1 MVMDTKEHP
10 KTPFGEGPS
19 AGERLSLVTI
29 CLENEAGA
37 ELRQFVRGTPI
48 LRLLAEVNTYLTEED
63 PALSW
68 MQPPGPDICLVDF
81 DRDRP
86 SAIATSE
93 RLHEKLPN
101 TAIFAISSNSQP
113 NLIIEAMR
121 CGCTEY
127 VVKPADREQL
137 LEAVARVGGRKRE
150 KHQQFSGQVLA
161 FLGAKGGSGVTTLA
175 THLGALLAKSF
186 LRRTVLID
194 LHPNCGESAL
204 FLGLTKHQYHFYELA
219 ESVDRLDSDLLQSY
233 VLHHSSGLDLLPA
246 PDFSEP
252 ERHVR
257 TEFIGQA
264 IDFVRTRYE
273 FVVVDCAP
281 GLNDQNIEVLR
292 RSDHVYVVAVPEV
305 PALRNVARILDYF
318 SHHELSQDKVNVV
331 INRHQAKNNAISDAE
346 IEKAIR
352 RKIFWKVPNAYQTV
366 IRTINSGDPTGAMS
380 DSEVVRSLSSW
391 AEALGA
397 KASMPAQKKKSSKS
411 FLGLFGR

>member
-1 MVMDTKEHP
+1 M
-10 KTPFGEGPS
+10 PFREGPPP
-19 AGERLSLVTI
+19 AERLSLVTV
-29 CLENEAGA
+29 CLESEASA
-37 ELRQFVRGTPI
+37 ELRQFVRGTPL
-48 LRLLAEVNTYLTEED
+48 LRLQAEVHTYLTEED
-63 PALSW
+63 TGLSW
-68 MQPPGPDICLVDF
+68 MQPPGPDICLIDF

-86 SAIATSE
+86 QAIATAE
-93 RLHEKLPN
+93 HIHEKIPN

-150 KHQQFSGQVLA
+150 RREQFSGQVLT

-175 THLGALLAKSF
+175 THLSALLAKSF
-186 LRRTVLID
+186 MRRALLID
-194 LHPNCGESAL
+194 LHPTCGESAL

-219 ESVDRLDSDLLQSY
+219 ESVERLDAELLQSY

-257 TEFIGQA
+257 AEFVGQA
-264 IDFVRTRYE
+264 IDFLRSKYE
-273 FVVVDCAP
+273 FVIVDCVP

-305 PALRNVARILDYF
+305 PALRNVARLLDYF
-318 SHHELSQDKVNVV
+318 VHHELPQGKIDVI
-331 INRHQAKNNAISDAE
+331 INRHQSKKGAISDGE

-352 RKIFWKVPNAYQTV
+352 RRISWKVPNAYQTA
-366 IRTINSGDPTGAMS
+366 IRTINSGDPTGGAS
-380 DSEVVRSLSSW
+380 DSEIVRSLQPW

-397 KASMPAQKKKSSKS
+397 ARPSGQVEKKKSGRS
-411 FLGLFGR
+411 FLGLFER

>member
-1 MVMDTKEHP
+1 MDTKESS
-10 KTPFGEGPS
+10 KMPFREGPPS
-19 AGERLSLVTI
+19 GERLTLVTV
-29 CLENEAGA
+29 CLESEASA
-37 ELRQFVRGTPI
+37 ELRQFVRGTPL
-48 LRLLAEVNTYLTEED
+48 LRLQAEVHTYLTEED
-63 PALSW
+63 TGLSW
-68 MQPPGPDICLVDF
+68 MQPPGPDICLIDF

-86 SAIATSE
+86 QAIATAEHIHE
-93 RLHEKLPN
+93 RLPN
-101 TAIFAISSNSQP
+101 TAVFAISSNSQP

-150 KHQQFSGQVLA
+150 KREQFSGQVLT

-186 LRRTVLID
+186 ARRTLLID
-194 LHPNCGESAL
+194 LHPTCGESAL

-219 ESVDRLDSDLLQSY
+219 ESVERLDAELLQSY

-252 ERHVR
+252 ERHIRAEFVGQAVDFLR
-257 TEFIGQA
+257 TKYEFI
-264 IDFVRTRYE
+264 
-273 FVVVDCAP
+273 VVDCTP

-292 RSDHVYVVAVPEV
+292 RSDHVYIVAVPEV
-305 PALRNVARILDYF
+305 PALRNVARILDYLM
-318 SHHELSQDKVNVV
+318 HHELSQEKVGVV
-331 INRHQAKNNAISDAE
+331 INRHQPKKNVISDAE

-352 RKIFWKVPNAYQTV
+352 RRISWKVPNAYQTA
-366 IRTINSGDPTGAMS
+366 IHTINSGDPIGGTS
-380 DSEVVRSLSSW
+380 DSEIVRSLKPW

-397 KASMPAQKKKSSKS
+397 TPSSQVKKKKSGRS
-411 FLGLFGR
+411 FLGLFER